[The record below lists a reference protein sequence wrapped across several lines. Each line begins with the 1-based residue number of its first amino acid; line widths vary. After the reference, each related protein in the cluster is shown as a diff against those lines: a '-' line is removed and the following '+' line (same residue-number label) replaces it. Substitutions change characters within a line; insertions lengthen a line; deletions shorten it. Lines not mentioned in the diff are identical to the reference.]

1 MDTANDQVQPSEA
14 SAMVTSQVPH
24 GLLQPLGRISLLTR
38 LPLRAGRKRALGA
51 AVLATEPL
59 GPIAAGTGHLGVSQE
74 SL

>member
-59 GPIAAGTGHLGVSQE
+59 GPVATGTGHLGVSQE